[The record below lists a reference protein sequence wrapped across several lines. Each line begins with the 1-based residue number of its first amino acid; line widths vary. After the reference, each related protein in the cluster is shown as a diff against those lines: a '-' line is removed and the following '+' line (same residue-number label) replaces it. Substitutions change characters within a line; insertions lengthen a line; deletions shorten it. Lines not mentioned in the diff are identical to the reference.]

1 MNGILA
7 IAGRNLLNF
16 SRDRTRLIFSLIMS
30 VFFLFIFSFVM
41 KGTGGSIEQPMNY
54 LIAGVIIMTVF
65 QQALNNSTEILT
77 DLASGFMKEI
87 IVSPVARWQI
97 AIGQVLS
104 SAAIAVIQGIIVMVV
119 GLFMGLHLDPVR
131 AALMV
136 AVMAVAGLTFGSLG
150 LFLATVSRNSSSFQI
165 VTSIVMMP
173 LTFLSGAYIPT
184 VGLPKFLNAIVYAN
198 PLTYLTA
205 IFRSVTLNLDGKSA
219 EDLVLQGIAF
229 NVGGFVVMPA
239 MSLAIVVAIGLF
251 FFALC
256 VRMFDRAD
264 FSTVKVA
271 SHRGGG
277 GHR

>member
-1 MNGILA
+1 MNGIIA

-16 SRDRTRLIFSLIMS
+16 SRDRTRLVFSLVMS
-30 VFFLFIFSFVM
+30 VFFLFVFSFVM
-41 KGTGGSIEQPMNY
+41 KGSGGGIEQPMNY

-87 IVSPVARWQI
+87 IVSPVARWQL
-97 AIGQVLS
+97 AIGHVLS
-104 SAAIAVIQGIIVMVV
+104 SAAIAVIQGIIVLVV
-119 GLFMGLHLDPVR
+119 GIFMGLHLDAVR
-131 AALMV
+131 AILMV

-150 LFLATVSRNSSSFQI
+150 LFLATISRNSSSFQI
-165 VTSIVMMP
+165 VTSIVTMP

-184 VGLPKFLNAIVYAN
+184 VGLPRFLDAIVYVN

-205 IFRSVTLNLDGKSA
+205 IFRSVALGVWGRPAT
-219 EDLVLQGIAF
+219 ELVRQGIAF
-229 NVGGFVVMPA
+229 DVDGFVVMPA
-239 MSLAIVVAIGLF
+239 TSLAIVVAIGLF

-256 VRMFDRAD
+256 VWMFDRAD

-277 GHR
+277 HR